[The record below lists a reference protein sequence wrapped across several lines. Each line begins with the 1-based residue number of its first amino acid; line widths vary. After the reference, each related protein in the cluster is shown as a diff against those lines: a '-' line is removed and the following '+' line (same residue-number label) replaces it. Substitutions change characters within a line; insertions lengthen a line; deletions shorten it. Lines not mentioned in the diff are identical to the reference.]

1 MEGEPTVGFEPTT
14 SGLQNRCFL
23 YAKKTTW
30 RLLGIKAILAP
41 TIQTMRKVSFSIRK
55 VKIDGKPFY
64 QVTTPNP
71 DGGRPKRKTFRDR
84 REAETFARLSKTEQE
99 NFGTAAFT
107 IGDRLRAD
115 AVRAAEILKDCGA
128 SLTDAAKFYKSAH
141 DATKNGIPLADAVAR
156 YLKSRK
162 KIKNAAHAR
171 TLKSRLGLFAS
182 AAGDRTTASVT
193 SDDVETFLDGLPFE
207 PRTKDHFWGHLSSL
221 FTYCTEKGWATRN
234 PVKGV
239 ERPTVVDGNIQFLS
253 PDASSRLLSACD
265 DQIRA
270 GVVIALFCGLRQSE
284 INRLDWQGVDFE
296 QNLITL
302 GAAQAKTNSRR
313 VVPIPP
319 NALIWLLPLR
329 NKSGRVWPSG
339 EISRDLW
346 TQARIGAGFGPFRPT
361 SKNAADLQATTKK
374 QQPWPAN
381 ALRHS
386 CISYKVAIDPNLD
399 RIAYESGNSPETI
412 KKHYNGLAS
421 PAQAEKFFSIQPAKL
436 GKIVKFAS

>member
-1 MEGEPTVGFEPTT
+1 
-14 SGLQNRCFL
+14 
-23 YAKKTTW
+23 
-30 RLLGIKAILAP
+30 
-41 TIQTMRKVSFSIRK
+41 MRKVSFSIRK

-128 SLTDAAKFYKSAH
+128 SLTDAAKFYKGAH
-141 DATKNGIPLADAVAR
+141 DATKNGIPLADAVDR

-162 KIKNAAHAR
+162 INNAAHSR
-171 TLKSRLGLFAS
+171 TLKSRLELFAS
-182 AAGDRTTASVT
+182 AAGDSTTASIT

-207 PRTKDHFWGHLSSL
+207 PRTKSHFWGHLSSL
-221 FTYCTEKGWATRN
+221 FAYCTKKGWATCN
-234 PVKGV
+234 PVEDV
-239 ERPTVVDGNIQFLS
+239 ARPTVVDGNIEFLS
-253 PDASSRLLSACD
+253 PDESSRLLNACD

-270 GVVIALFCGLRQSE
+270 GVVIPLFCGLRQCE
-284 INRLDWQGVDFE
+284 INRLDWQDVDFE
-296 QNLITL
+296 QNQIKLDASQVKRI
-302 GAAQAKTNSRR
+302 AAASRR

-329 NKSGRVWPSG
+329 KKAGSVWPEG

-346 TQARIGAGFGPFRPT
+346 TQARISAGFGPFRPT
-361 SKNAADLQATTKK
+361 SKAAADLQASAKNLM
-374 QQPWPAN
+374 PWPAN
-381 ALRHS
+381 GLRHS
-386 CISYKVAIDPNLD
+386 AISYKVAIDPNLD
-399 RIAYESGNSPETI
+399 RIAYESGNSPEVI